1 MRVLV
6 TGIAGMAGSH
16 LAEYL
21 VEHVREAEI
30 FGSVRPGG
38 STGNLS
44 RISDRVHLVE
54 CDVCSVSSVEE
65 MLTGCQ
71 PDRIFHLAG
80 QSSVPVSFRQPH
92 ETLKTNIN
100 GLVNLLEVLRRQRPE
115 CRVLVPGTSEEYGAQ
130 GGVLD
135 EGAPLL
141 PLSPYALSKAIQD
154 LAAFQYARSYK
165 LHIVR
170 TRAFNHTG
178 PRRPTLYAEADFAA
192 QIVRVECGAQDTVRV
207 GNLDAVRDFSDV
219 RDVVRGYW
227 MALEQGP
234 AGEVYNLCS
243 GVGRSIREVLEGL
256 LARSAT
262 TPRVVFDPERLRPSD
277 PPRIVGNGSKFR
289 ELTGW
294 KPEIPFEQTLADI
307 LKEQRDL
314 ARARSQNQESDP
326 S

>member
-1 MRVLV
+1 
-6 TGIAGMAGSH
+6 MAGSN

-21 VEHVREAEI
+21 VDHVREAEV
-30 FGSVRPGG
+30 FGSVRPDG

-44 RISDRVHLVE
+44 RIRGRVHLVE
-54 CDVCSVSSVEE
+54 CDVCCVSSVQE
-65 MLTGCQ
+65 MLTECQ
-71 PDRIFHLAG
+71 PDRVFHLAG
-80 QSSVPVSFRQPH
+80 QSSVPVSFREPH
-92 ETLKTNIN
+92 ETLMTNIN

-130 GGVLD
+130 EGVLD
-135 EGAPLL
+135 EDAPLL

-192 QIVRVECGAQDTVRV
+192 QLVRVERGAQETVQV
-207 GNLDAVRDFSDV
+207 GNLDTIRDFSDV

-227 MALEQGP
+227 MALAHGQ

-243 GVGRSIREVLEGL
+243 GVGRSIREVLDAL
-256 LARSAT
+256 VALSPA
-262 TPRVVFDPERLRPSD
+262 TPRLVFAPDRLRPSD

-289 ELTGW
+289 ALTGW

-314 ARARSQNQESDP
+314 ACARSQNQESDP

>member
-1 MRVLV
+1 
-6 TGIAGMAGSH
+6 MAGSH

-21 VEHVREAEI
+21 VDHVREAEV
-30 FGSVRPGG
+30 FGSVRPDG

-44 RISDRVHLVE
+44 RIRGRVHLVE
-54 CDVCSVSSVEE
+54 CDVCCVSSVQE
-65 MLTGCQ
+65 MLTECQ
-71 PDRIFHLAG
+71 PDRVFHLAG
-80 QSSVPVSFRQPH
+80 QSSVPVSFREPH
-92 ETLKTNIN
+92 ETLMTNIN

-130 GGVLD
+130 EGVLD
-135 EGAPLL
+135 EDAPLL

-192 QIVRVECGAQDTVRV
+192 QIVRVERGAQETVRV
-207 GNLDAVRDFSDV
+207 GNLDTIRDFSDV

-227 MALEQGP
+227 MALAHGQ

-243 GVGRSIREVLEGL
+243 GVGRSIREVLDAL
-256 LARSAT
+256 VALSPA
-262 TPRVVFDPERLRPSD
+262 TPRLVFAPDRLRPSD

-289 ELTGW
+289 ALTGW

-314 ARARSQNQESDP
+314 ACARSQNQESDP

>member
-1 MRVLV
+1 
-6 TGIAGMAGSH
+6 MAGSH

-21 VEHVREAEI
+21 VEHVREAEV

-38 STGNLS
+38 STGNLT
-44 RISDRVHLVE
+44 RVLDRVRLVE
-54 CDVCSVSSVEE
+54 CDVCSVSSVEG
-65 MLTGCQ
+65 MLTECQ
-71 PDRIFHLAG
+71 PDLLFHLAG
-80 QSSVPVSFRQPH
+80 QSSVSVSFRHPH
-92 ETLKTNIN
+92 ETLMTNIN
-100 GLVNLLEVLRRQRPE
+100 GLVNLLEVLRRQKPE
-115 CRVLVPGTSEEYGAQ
+115 CRLLVPGTSEEYGAQ
-130 GGVLD
+130 DGVLD
-135 EGAPLL
+135 EDAPLL

-178 PRRPTLYAEADFAA
+178 PRRPTMYAEADFAA
-192 QIVRVECGAQDTVRV
+192 QIARVECGAQDSVQV
-207 GNLDAVRDFSDV
+207 GNLDAIRDFSDV

-227 MALEQGP
+227 MALAQGQ

-256 LARSAT
+256 MALSPT
-262 TPRVVFDPERLRPSD
+262 TPRVVFNPERLRPSD
-277 PPRIVGNGSKFR
+277 PPRIVGTGSKFR
-289 ELTGW
+289 ALTGW

>member
-1 MRVLV
+1 
-6 TGIAGMAGSH
+6 MAGSH

-21 VEHVREAEI
+21 VDHVREAEV
-30 FGSVRPGG
+30 FGSVRPDG

-44 RISDRVHLVE
+44 RIRGRVHLVE
-54 CDVCSVSSVEE
+54 CDVCCVSSVQE
-65 MLTGCQ
+65 MLTECQ
-71 PDRIFHLAG
+71 PDRVFHLAG
-80 QSSVPVSFRQPH
+80 QSSVPVSFREPH
-92 ETLKTNIN
+92 ETLMTNIN

-130 GGVLD
+130 EGVLD
-135 EGAPLL
+135 EDAPLL

-192 QIVRVECGAQDTVRV
+192 QLVRVERGAQETVQV
-207 GNLDAVRDFSDV
+207 GNLDTIRYFSDV

-227 MALEQGP
+227 MALAHGQ

-243 GVGRSIREVLEGL
+243 GVGRSIREVLDAL
-256 LARSAT
+256 VALSPA
-262 TPRVVFDPERLRPSD
+262 TPRLVFAPDRLRPSD

-289 ELTGW
+289 ALTGW

-314 ARARSQNQESDP
+314 ACARSQNQESDP